1 MKRSGTTIIFVII
14 CAAVLVAAYGIG
26 LCIREIRFQG
36 VKTESKAGVES
47 EKSDTKPEMERIEA
61 ERMST
66 SSAERPGFDL
76 TTEEIEQSEDMPEEE
91 PEESRARMHGFDDRQ
106 PSGGDRF
113 QNLSEEERARIA
125 ERRRQMRERWESMSE
140 EERQDYREKRGRFGT
155 RRSSSAE
162 QGDRSEFSNQPD
174 SEQQESDSEQR
185 ENE

>member
-66 SSAERPGFDL
+66 SSAERPGPDL